1 MTKFELAEF
10 TENEN
15 GTRLTTEIFN
25 REVIITID
33 EGPCHYELN
42 EDGGVDT
49 NIEVFNSTNFSFDIS
64 DFDITELEKFV
75 KEFKNGKTI

>member
-10 TENEN
+10 TENGS

-25 REVIITID
+25 SEVIITVD

-49 NIEVFNSTNFSFDIS
+49 SIEVFNSTNFSFDIS